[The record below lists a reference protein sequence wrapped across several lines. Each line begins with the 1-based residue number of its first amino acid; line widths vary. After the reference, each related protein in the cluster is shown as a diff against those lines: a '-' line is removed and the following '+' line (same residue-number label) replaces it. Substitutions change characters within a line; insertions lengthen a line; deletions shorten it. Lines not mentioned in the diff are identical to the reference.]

1 MGWVGR
7 STTDPGSTHPTCHS
21 THQSLPDARACS
33 WPPPPRHSIRFLAR
47 TTPRQSTRGSVP
59 GALDA
64 LHAGHRR
71 HPRPPCHH
79 LSLQPCPR
87 PLPGQPRH
95 PPSSLA
101 TWSCSACACHTS
113 FHSTSPTPVADYSN
127 AHSDR
132 HRLADCPT
140 VIHPT
145 VERRGGDGASH
156 RAGGRGGSAAAVT
169 SRRECKTH
177 LEMTGFF
184 VAYLPTPVQ
193 HGPSRHDNQVN
204 ISNPGVGE
212 ASRPVKFAFRSS
224 IAITR
229 PPRPPRR
236 HPRRLPCLL
245 PPSPRSWAPGR
256 LRCSCRSSRRA

>member
-1 MGWVGR
+1 MPELAPGR
-7 STTDPGSTHPTCHS
+7 PLHATPSV
-21 THQSLPDARACS
+21 S
-33 WPPPPRHSIRFLAR
+33 WPGPLPVKAHEAPSLA
-47 TTPRQSTRGSVP
+47 PWMPSTQGIVAI
-59 GALDA
+59 GA
-64 LHAGHRR
+64 LHATI
-71 HPRPPCHH
+71 
-79 LSLQPCPR
+79 
-87 PLPGQPRH
+87 PLPPALPTPPLRSASSPT

-101 TWSCSACACHTS
+101 TPSCSACASHTS
-113 FHSTSPTPVADYSN
+113 SHSTSPTPVADY
-127 AHSDR
+127 AVCPFTRGMDC
-132 HRLADCPT
+132 ADCPT

-145 VERRGGDGASH
+145 VEKRGGDGVSH
-156 RAGGRGGSAAAVT
+156 RAGGREGSAAAVT

-177 LEMTGFF
+177 LGMTGFF

-193 HGPSRHDNQVN
+193 HGPSQHDNQIN

-256 LRCSCRSSRRA
+256 LRCSCRSSRRASVHACQESAQ